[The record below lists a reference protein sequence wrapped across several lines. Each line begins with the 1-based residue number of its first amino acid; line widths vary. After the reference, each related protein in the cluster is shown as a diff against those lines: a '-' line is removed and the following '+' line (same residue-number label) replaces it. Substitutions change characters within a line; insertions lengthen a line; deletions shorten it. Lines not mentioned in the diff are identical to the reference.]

1 MTTRPRLNEEEA
13 MRAISVLV
21 VENSAADADSLV
33 RELERSEW
41 LVDHAVVNS
50 ERRLHEELAH
60 RTWDLVVSDFALPG
74 LSGLQA
80 LRIVKEADPNL
91 PFICVSGTAGEEA
104 AVAVLQAGADDFLV
118 KGKLARLSLALE
130 RALREAAERKAR
142 NEAECAV
149 RRSEER
155 LRAVVD
161 SMGDTVFTVDME
173 LRHDRIFGRR
183 ATLSGFASTR
193 LLGRTPLEVWG
204 EDLGGAMQAAMKRAL
219 AGERTMHEW
228 TVELSDAHLHFQTS
242 YSALRSESGK
252 TVGVVGTERDIT
264 LQKLTDA
271 RLLAADRMASVGIL
285 ASGVAHEIKNPLAA
299 LAANVEL
306 ACGELEHL
314 DRLNTGANVEH
325 TQVLSRLHAELN
337 DARESSARIR
347 DVVQDLGVLSRSDAE
362 ATHPVDL
369 HMVLENALRVTANLT
384 RHSATVVRKLGS
396 IPPVLGDETRLG
408 QLFRNLIMNAVA
420 SIPAGNADK
429 NEIRITTS
437 AVPGGDEPARG
448 PRVVIEVID
457 TGRGMEESVARR
469 LFTPFFTTKPVGAG
483 IGLELAICHRIA
495 TALGGTISA
504 RSSKDGGSVFR
515 VELPAADGVAM
526 AQPAPSSQPSAA
538 PPQRALRRG
547 RVLLIDDD
555 RLVLNTLSRVFE
567 REHDAVATLS
577 ASEAL
582 TIVAEQGPFDVIL
595 CDLMMPNTSG
605 MSFYEKL
612 AKTSPRSAEKVV
624 FMTGGAFNPDAQ
636 NFLAHVKNAH
646 VAKPFDLD
654 AVRALVRS
662 RIEPREAGV

>member
-1 MTTRPRLNEEEA
+1 
-13 MRAISVLV
+13 
-21 VENSAADADSLV
+21 
-33 RELERSEW
+33 
-41 LVDHAVVNS
+41 
-50 ERRLHEELAH
+50 
-60 RTWDLVVSDFALPG
+60 
-74 LSGLQA
+74 
-80 LRIVKEADPNL
+80 
-91 PFICVSGTAGEEA
+91 
-104 AVAVLQAGADDFLV
+104 
-118 KGKLARLSLALE
+118 
-130 RALREAAERKAR
+130 
-142 NEAECAV
+142 
-149 RRSEER
+149 
-155 LRAVVD
+155 
-161 SMGDTVFTVDME
+161 
-173 LRHDRIFGRR
+173 
-183 ATLSGFASTR
+183 
-193 LLGRTPLEVWG
+193 
-204 EDLGGAMQAAMKRAL
+204 
-219 AGERTMHEW
+219 
-228 TVELSDAHLHFQTS
+228 
-242 YSALRSESGK
+242 
-252 TVGVVGTERDIT
+252 
-264 LQKLTDA
+264 
-271 RLLAADRMASVGIL
+271 MASVGIL

-306 ACGELEHL
+306 ACGELDHL
-314 DRLNTGANVEH
+314 DDMNAAASAEQLQA
-325 TQVLSRLHAELN
+325 LSRLHAELN

-347 DVVQDLGVLSRSDAE
+347 DVVQDLSVLSRSDVE
-362 ATHPVDL
+362 ASHPVDL

-384 RHSATVVRKLGS
+384 RHSATVVRKLGA

-408 QLFRNLIMNAVA
+408 QLFRNLIMNAVS
-420 SIPAGNADK
+420 SIPSGNADK

-437 AVPGGDEPARG
+437 FQAGDDSARG

-457 TGRGMEESVARR
+457 TGRGMDESVARR

-495 TALGGTISA
+495 TALGGTITA
-504 RSSKDGGSVFR
+504 RSRKDGGSVFR
-515 VELPAADGVAM
+515 VELPSSDGAAL
-526 AQPAPSSQPSAA
+526 AQPAAASQPSAA
-538 PPQRALRRG
+538 APRTQRRG

-662 RIEPREAGV
+662 RIEPREAGA